1 MVDPQTE
8 TNNLTLEQA
17 AGLLLQT
24 PQQEGTSAE
33 AEASQPDDTELQ
45 DQVLPLE
52 EEAEAESDMLE
63 AADADEEDQTAD
75 DAYEAEVEEQ
85 DVYTVRVNG
94 EDIDVTLDEALKG
107 YQREAD
113 YTRKTQ
119 KVSEDRKALDAD
131 IAEFQAVKNETLVAR
146 DRYLESLKAIAA
158 HEQQQMGQEPDWATL
173 KDQMDAK
180 DFALA
185 MQNWNQKKEN
195 TQRINAEAQRVQR
208 EKDAENAQAMQTHL
222 ANEAALMLQKIPGW
236 GDDKGQPT
244 ERMKTE
250 REELVAHAK
259 TMGFTDEEIAGAAD
273 HRSILLLHDS
283 LPLKKLLEKNPEA
296 KKKVAK
302 APKSPRPGV
311 PRSKNE
317 VAQRRR
323 QKGREQHIKNPSIA
337 SAVALL
343 EARNQ
348 S

>member
-1 MVDPQTE
+1 MVDPLQETE
-8 TNNLTLEQA
+8 NLTLEQA
-17 AGLLLQT
+17 ASLLLQT
-24 PQQEGTSAE
+24 PSEGTSAE
-33 AEASQPDDTELQ
+33 GEADQPDDTELQ
-45 DQVLPLE
+45 DQVLPFE
-52 EEAEAESDMLE
+52 EEAEADSDMLE
-63 AADADEEDQTAD
+63 AADADEEDQPED
-75 DAYEAEVEEQ
+75 DAEIAEVEEQ

-94 EDIDVTLDEALKG
+94 EDIDVTLDEALRG

-113 YTRKTQ
+113 YTQKTQ
-119 KVSEDRKALDAD
+119 QVSQDRKKLDAEM
-131 IAEFQAVKNETLVAR
+131 AEFEAVKNETSAVR
-146 DRYLESLKAIAA
+146 DRYLESLKVIAA
-158 HEQQQMGQEPDWATL
+158 QQQNAMGQEPDWATL

-180 DFALA
+180 DLAVA

-195 TQRINAEAQRVQR
+195 TARITAEAQRVQQER
-208 EKDAENAQAMQTHL
+208 DAEQAQAMQTHL
-222 ANEAALMLQKIPGW
+222 ANEAAMMLQKIPGW
-236 GDDKGQPT
+236 GDEKGQPT
-244 ERMKTE
+244 DRMKKE

-259 TMGFTDEEIAGAAD
+259 TMGFTDDEIAGAAD

-283 LPLKKLLEKNPEA
+283 LRLKKLLEKNPEA

-323 QKGREQHIKNPSIA
+323 QKIREQHIKNPSIA

-348 S
+348 R

>member
-94 EDIDVTLDEALKG
+94 EDIDVTLAAALKG

-158 HEQQQMGQEPDWATL
+158 HEQQQMGQEPDWSTL

-236 GDDKGQPT
+236 GDEKGPPT

-283 LPLKKLLEKNPEA
+283 LRLKKLLEKNPEA

-323 QKGREQHIKNPSIA
+323 QKIREQHIKNPSIA

-343 EARNQ
+343 
-348 S
+348 

>member
-131 IAEFQAVKNETLVAR
+131 IAEFQAVKKETSVAR
-146 DRYLESLKAIAA
+146 VRYLESLKAIAA

-185 MQNWNQKKEN
+185 MQNWNQKKET
-195 TQRINAEAQRVQR
+195 TQRITAEAQRVQR

-222 ANEAALMLQKIPGW
+222 ANEAA
-236 GDDKGQPT
+236 
-244 ERMKTE
+244 
-250 REELVAHAK
+250 
-259 TMGFTDEEIAGAAD
+259 
-273 HRSILLLHDS
+273 
-283 LPLKKLLEKNPEA
+283 
-296 KKKVAK
+296 
-302 APKSPRPGV
+302 
-311 PRSKNE
+311 
-317 VAQRRR
+317 
-323 QKGREQHIKNPSIA
+323 
-337 SAVALL
+337 
-343 EARNQ
+343 
-348 S
+348 